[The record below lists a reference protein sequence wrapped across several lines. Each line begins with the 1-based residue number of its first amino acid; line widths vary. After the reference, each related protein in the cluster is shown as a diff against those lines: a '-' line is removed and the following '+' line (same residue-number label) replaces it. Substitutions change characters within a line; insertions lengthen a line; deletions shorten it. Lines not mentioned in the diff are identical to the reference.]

1 MKKFLKEIFSS
12 DNLKK
17 AMIGM
22 LLSNPNLT
30 AREYE
35 MFSNEFRNM
44 ERKAENKEISQ
55 AMAKVKKAS

>member
-12 DNLKK
+12 DNIKK
-17 AMIGM
+17 TMIVM
-22 LLSNPNLT
+22 LFSDPNLT